1 MIFQGHTSQGPTYK
15 SSHGMFM
22 SSMVQTSKFGTNSKD
37 LCIVLVGIQIGI
49 NIYVHIPP
57 SSWSELSET
66 KTKLQLCQ
74 HLSLEAV
81 PCESRSYRW
90 HVGSRKAEN
99 LHTSIENFT
108 PSKSLSN
115 ETQKKKKT
123 LK

>member
-1 MIFQGHTSQGPTYK
+1 
-15 SSHGMFM
+15 
-22 SSMVQTSKFGTNSKD
+22 
-37 LCIVLVGIQIGI
+37 VLVGIQIGI